1 MPWLLEMRLFRLRP
15 GTREEFA
22 RISEEETIPLMRGIG
37 ITVLAHGS
45 SSNNENG
52 YFLLR
57 AFPSEQERVELS
69 ASLYRTDEWI
79 AKYDEP
85 VGAMID
91 DYDTAVFTL
100 PRESLDQ
107 LTRLVV
113 AQGR

>member
-1 MPWLLEMRLFRLRP
+1 MR
-15 GTREEFA
+15 E
-22 RISEEETIPLMRGIG
+22 IG

-45 SSNNENG
+45 SGNNENG

-57 AFPSEQERVELS
+57 AFRTEQERAELS
-69 ASLYRTDEWI
+69 ASLYKTDEWL

-100 PRESLDQ
+100 PRAALDQ
-107 LTRLVV
+107 LVA